1 MPLTIANVSCEIL
14 DVTERSDG
22 SWEVVVDLSL
32 RTKNEMFFNKEGK
45 LLGFLPAC
53 EDPISL
59 DRVLALCARD
69 TKKEIIDAIDEHK
82 NKRRDK

>member
-1 MPLTIANVSCEIL
+1 
-14 DVTERSDG
+14 
-22 SWEVVVDLSL
+22 
-32 RTKNEMFFNKEGK
+32 MFFNKEGK